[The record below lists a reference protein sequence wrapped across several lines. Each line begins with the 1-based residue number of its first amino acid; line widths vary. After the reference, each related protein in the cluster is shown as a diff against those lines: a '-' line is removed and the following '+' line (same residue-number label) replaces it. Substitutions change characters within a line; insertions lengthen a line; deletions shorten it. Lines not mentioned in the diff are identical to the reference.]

1 MQAQIVVLQ
10 LPPSDSDRSLVSLLS
25 RNGTKLNGF
34 ELERAETQFE
44 RHAIDLLIVFASSKR
59 IPSEPVFERRSDPA
73 KSTTVSKA
81 LKYDF
86 LFTLDSLLVVLITD
100 KGRSVER
107 SLSRVF
113 SSGFVSKVR
122 VYADEASGAVG
133 SMRRYSTKI

>member
-86 LFTLDSLLVVLITD
+86 LFTLDSLVALIAD